1 MAMLNHYMS
10 KEDVLDILFANRN
23 KSYGA
28 YLLRREYPGRL
39 KKSMAFMLG
48 GVLLLG
54 AGLEWKGA
62 QRPTFPTM
70 GHDPLHPT
78 IIVNLQPPPVDP
90 KPIQHPIVRPATPHP
105 AQPQLAPAPPT
116 IAVTAPKLVDEP
128 NPAKLVPPQANLA
141 NQAVGVTTTKG
152 TGDPG
157 TVATSGTGSG
167 TGKATETE
175 AGNGEPFISVEQM
188 PMFPGGE
195 EALRKYLMRNL
206 ETPDDL
212 EEGAQKRVVV
222 RFVVDKDG
230 AISACA
236 VQQSGGAVFDEEV
249 LRVIRH
255 MPKWKPGIQNG
266 RAVPVYFTLPVV
278 FARN

>member
-23 KSYGA
+23 KAYGA
-28 YLLRREYPGRL
+28 YLLRREYPARL
-39 KKSMAFMLG
+39 KKSMLFMLG

-54 AGLEWKGA
+54 AGLEWQGIH
-62 QRPTFPTM
+62 QRQVMPYPTYQPK
-70 GHDPLHPT
+70 DSVR
-78 IIVNLQPPPVDP
+78 IIDVKFKPDP
-90 KPIQHPIVRPATPHP
+90 KPIEHPLVRPAIPHA
-105 AQPQLAPAPPT
+105 AQPQLAPAPPS
-116 IAVTAPKLVDEP
+116 IASTDIKLVDDP
-128 NPAKLVPPQANLA
+128 KPDHMVPPQTTLA
-141 NQAVGVTTTKG
+141 NTAIGATTSPG
-152 TGDPG
+152 TGDPNQVAPAEGAGKGKG
-157 TVATSGTGSG
+157 TEPAVDD
-167 TGKATETE
+167 GK
-175 AGNGEPFISVEQM
+175 PFISVEQM

-195 EALRKYLMRNL
+195 EALRKYLMRNM
-206 ETPDDL
+206 ETPDEL

-230 AISACA
+230 TISACA
-236 VQQSGGAVFDEEV
+236 VLQTGGAVFDDEV
-249 LRVIRH
+249 LRVVKH